1 MKVLLVNSGEKFQMV
16 TTYIPLGIAY
26 IGSVLKQN
34 GIEVRA
40 IDLRFH
46 NSWDEFERDVE
57 IYKPDIITISSM
69 TIDFDR
75 GLHAAKIGKK
85 IMPS

>member
-1 MKVLLVNSGEKFQMV
+1 MKVLLVNSGENFRMV

-26 IGSVLKQN
+26 IGAVLKQN

-46 NSWDEFERDVE
+46 NSWDEFEKYVE
-57 IYKPDIITISSM
+57 IYKPDIIAISSM

-75 GLHAAKIGKK
+75 GLHN
-85 IMPS
+85 